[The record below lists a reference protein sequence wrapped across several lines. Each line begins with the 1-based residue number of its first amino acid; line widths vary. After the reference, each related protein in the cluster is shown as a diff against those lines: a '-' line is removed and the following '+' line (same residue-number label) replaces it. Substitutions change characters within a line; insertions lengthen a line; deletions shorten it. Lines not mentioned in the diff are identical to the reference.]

1 MVRGLAGT
9 RKGPVRLSV
18 PVDYKEGTVYF
29 REATRSVLASAL
41 LLEESVS
48 LLGRH

>member
-9 RKGPVRLSV
+9 RKGPVRLSI

-29 REATRSVLASAL
+29 GETTRPVLASTL

-48 LLGRH
+48 LLSRH